1 MVSSSHATVTV
12 SALLGQAIV
21 LPSSIGHICT
31 EVADREATA
40 VQCCRVPVPGQ
51 ADPIICITCIS
62 HASSQATAKPTVAAP
77 AAELQLEDI
86 GGDDGELEGGLQSSQ
101 SAEAAAPDVLAG
113 QCCCC
118 FCLVLPCLLLL
129 LLLLLGLLLLSIAG
143 PATTFDAQ
151 EQSISH

>member
-1 MVSSSHATVTV
+1 M
-12 SALLGQAIV
+12 
-21 LPSSIGHICT
+21 
-31 EVADREATA
+31 
-40 VQCCRVPVPGQ
+40 PGQ
-51 ADPIICITCIS
+51 ADPIICISCIS

-86 GGDDGELEGGLQSSQ
+86 GGDDGELEGGLEGGLQSSQ

-129 LLLLLGLLLLSIAG
+129 LLLLLGLLLLYLSLAL
-143 PATTFDAQ
+143 PQ
-151 EQSISH
+151 HLMLRNREISH